1 MQLQKGNKN
10 FKTSYF
16 VRRKE
21 GGAREVTVKQVTV
34 KQGKWSL
41 RGYY

>member
-1 MQLQKGNKN
+1 MQLQKGSKN

-21 GGAREVTVKQVTV
+21 GGAREVTVKQ
-34 KQGKWSL
+34 GKWPL